1 MGALTAPARG
11 ADAQMT
17 ALCGTDL
24 RMELPAPWRS
34 GKTLLA
40 T

>member
-1 MGALTAPARG
+1 MGALTAPAR

-17 ALCGTDL
+17 APCGTDL
-24 RMELPAPWRS
+24 RMVLPAPWRP